1 MAAFVTPDLGKP
13 HMEIT
18 AVQGNSQGNSRDSI
32 EWR

>member
-1 MAAFVTPDLGKP
+1 MVAFVMPDPGKP

-18 AVQGNSQGNSRDSI
+18 AVQGNSGDSI